1 MKQLSATRELHRP
14 DDAKGLVFR
23 IQPSSVLE
31 AQFAMLGATA
41 KQLSYAETLKA
52 MQAGSVQ
59 APRTPGRTSPDR
71 RSTACSRTSPR
82 PITARSATC

>member
-1 MKQLSATRELHRP
+1 SSFPPLASCTGRTMPRAWSSVSSRRRCWKRSSPCSAP
-14 DDAKGLVFR
+14 P
-23 IQPSSVLE
+23 PSSCPTPRPSRPCRP
-31 AQFAMLGATA
+31 AACR
-41 KQLSYAETLKA
+41 
-52 MQAGSVQ
+52 